1 MLAVV
6 DALAAL
12 LPQLT
17 GVTIDAAA
25 TEPFRP
31 AAGRLYLWRRR
42 LVPHGVDDEPSGRR
56 EDAVLRM
63 RALVVRGNKG
73 EPRAQNASRATTDAL
88 EADLSAIWQA
98 LIDGRR
104 AERWWDIY
112 FDGALYDFFR
122 SPDARGHALDF
133 VVRLNDPLGGSP

>member
-12 LPQLT
+12 MPNLP
-17 GVTIDAAA
+17 GVTVDAAA

-42 LVPHGVDDEPSGRR
+42 LIPHGIDDEPSGRR
-56 EDAVLRM
+56 DDAVLRM
-63 RALVVRGNKG
+63 RALVVRGSKG
-73 EPRAQNASRATTDAL
+73 EPRALTASRPTTEAL
-88 EADLSAIWQA
+88 ETDLAAIWQA
-98 LIDGRR
+98 LIDHRR
-104 AERWWDIY
+104 AEEWWDIY

-122 SPDARGHALDF
+122 SPEARGHALDF
-133 VVRLNDPLGGSP
+133 VVRLNDPLGGSL